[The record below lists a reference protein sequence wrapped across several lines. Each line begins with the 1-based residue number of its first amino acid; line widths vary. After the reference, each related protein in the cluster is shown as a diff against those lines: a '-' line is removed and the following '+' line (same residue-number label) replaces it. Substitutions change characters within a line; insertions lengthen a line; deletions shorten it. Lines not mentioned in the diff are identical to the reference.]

1 MDSNNNNMN
10 NTAIEKSS
18 YLSKY
23 LLCILSYSVI
33 LTLIL
38 REDKII
44 VVLYE
49 SSDLL
54 LHISYYDELSIQL
67 LF

>member
-18 YLSKY
+18 YLSLY

-38 REDKII
+38 REDKMI

-54 LHISYYDELSIQL
+54 LYISYCDELSIQL

>member
-18 YLSKY
+18 YLSLY

-49 SSDLL
+49 GSDLL

>member
-18 YLSKY
+18 YLSLY

-54 LHISYYDELSIQL
+54 LDISYCDELSIQL

>member
-18 YLSKY
+18 YLSLY

-49 SSDLL
+49 GSDLL
-54 LHISYYDELSIQL
+54 LHISYCDELSIQL

>member
-18 YLSKY
+18 YLSLY

>member
-18 YLSKY
+18 YLSLY

-49 SSDLL
+49 GSALL
-54 LHISYYDELSIQL
+54 LHISYCDELSIQL